1 MQRSGFLPVEVRLI
15 HPYPTPAS
23 RRDAVRAW
31 DFGEL
36 PEEIRFTR
44 KGRKL
49 TGYPALVD
57 EGTSVA
63 IRLFDLKDAA
73 DTHMRAGVRRLLRLA
88 LKDQLRPLEK
98 GPAGFLQAALQLRTL
113 VAPDDLRDDLLDAIA
128 DRAFIGEDPL
138 PRTAKAFEAQRAR
151 ARARLAAVAEGAMRL
166 LVGIAEEYQRLSAR
180 LASSKGPL
188 ARPAADIRAQLSR
201 MIYKGFLSATPWEQ
215 LSQLPRYLKAM
226 QLRLDKYGNSPE
238 RDAKHT
244 DSIAALTKRYEE
256 RLDKERKAG
265 VNNPKLEE
273 FRWAL
278 EELRVSLFAQE
289 LKTPYP
295 VSYKRLERMWNA
307 M

>member
-1 MQRSGFLPVEVRLI
+1 
-15 HPYPTPAS
+15 
-23 RRDAVRAW
+23 
-31 DFGEL
+31 
-36 PEEIRFTR
+36 
-44 KGRKL
+44 
-49 TGYPALVD
+49 
-57 EGTSVA
+57 
-63 IRLFDLKDAA
+63 
-73 DTHMRAGVRRLLRLA
+73 VRRLLRFA

-98 GPAGFLQAALQLRTL
+98 GPAGFLPVALQLRTL

-166 LVGIAEEYQRLSAR
+166 LAGIAEEYQRLSAR

-201 MIYKGFLSATPWEQ
+201 MIYKGFLSRTPWEQ

-256 RLDKERKAG
+256 RLEKERIAG

-307 M
+307 I